1 MTNIEKLYKL
11 AKIEATAIGC
21 TNEDIQSPDYYSN
34 DCEGDCI
41 DCTWYD
47 EDEVYPPFTNTKLLK
62 LESYIFQLNYG
73 YCHLERHLDANFENN
88 KVKNLF
94 FVWMYR
100 IGDIGYYDEET
111 DESYNDF
118 DIECH
123 NADRKQALAGL
134 VCELWEDLTP
144 EQRKEIKRI
153 LE

>member
-1 MTNIEKLYKL
+1 MTDNISRMYEL
-11 AKIEATAIGC
+11 AKVEKIKTC
-21 TNEDIQSPDYYSN
+21 YLNCKHSFP
-34 DCEGDCI
+34 CEECCI
-41 DCTWYD
+41 YKD
-47 EDEVYPPFTNTKLLK
+47 ETVDFVYPSFTDTKQLE

-73 YCHLERHLDANFENN
+73 YCHLERQLDANFENN

-111 DESYNDF
+111 DESYDDF

-134 VCELWEDLTP
+134 VCELWEDLT
-144 EQRKEIKRI
+144 ESQREEVRGI
-153 LE
+153 LR